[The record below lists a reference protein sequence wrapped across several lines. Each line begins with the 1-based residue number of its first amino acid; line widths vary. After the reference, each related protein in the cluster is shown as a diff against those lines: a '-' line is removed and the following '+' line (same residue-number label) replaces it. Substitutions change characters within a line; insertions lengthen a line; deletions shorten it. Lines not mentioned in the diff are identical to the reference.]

1 MKEATTHY
9 TLFSAQRLEENLQ
22 EIICLQNICEE
33 YFQMKNNTTMLC
45 TIPHH
50 TPLLSYDLLL

>member
-9 TLFSAQRLEENLQ
+9 TLFNAQRLEENLQ

-33 YFQMKNNTTMLC
+33 YFQMKTIITMLC
-45 TIPHH
+45 PAPYH